1 MQILSGG
8 PFGKW
13 RVLLQGVSMA
23 VMRARSRIWI
33 ETPYFLPSETL
44 NNALQTAALA
54 GVDVRLMLPLRS
66 DSKVVDLAIHSYID
80 DMMRAGVKIYFYMAG
95 FLHSKLMVVDDEL
108 AVFGSSNMDFRSF
121 EHNFEINAFA
131 YDEALVEEL
140 QQLYEADIE
149 HCHLL
154 THSEW
159 FNRPRMRRFAES
171 IMRLFS
177 PLL

>member
-1 MQILSGG
+1 
-8 PFGKW
+8 
-13 RVLLQGVSMA
+13 
-23 VMRARSRIWI
+23 
-33 ETPYFLPSETL
+33 
-44 NNALQTAALA
+44 
-54 GVDVRLMLPLRS
+54 
-66 DSKVVDLAIHSYID
+66 
-80 DMMRAGVKIYFYMAG
+80 
-95 FLHSKLMVVDDEL
+95 MVVDDEL

-149 HCHLL
+149 LCHLL